1 MKMISPLA
9 KKLVPA
15 DKSNYTQGRK
25 GYKICKFTPHHM
37 AGVLTGE
44 QCAKLFQNPKRNAS
58 ANYCIG
64 NDGSLVCSVEEEN
77 RSWASSSSW
86 NDCQAITVEVSN
98 SSRGGQWPIS
108 EAAWNTLVELAVDVC
123 TRYNFRLEYTKTKNG
138 SLTMHNMYAAT
149 ACPGPYLKSKMDEL
163 ARVVN
168 DRLDNKNKK
177 LEDDETKE
185 DGRYH
190 KLEDVPEWG
199 KPTIEKL
206 IKAGALQ
213 GDENADLNLSHDM
226 LRIFV
231 IDDRMGIY
239 DK

>member
-1 MKMISPLA
+1 
-9 KKLVPA
+9 
-15 DKSNYTQGRK
+15 
-25 GYKICKFTPHHM
+25 
-37 AGVLTGE
+37 
-44 QCAKLFQNPKRNAS
+44 
-58 ANYCIG
+58 
-64 NDGSLVCSVEEEN
+64 
-77 RSWASSSSW
+77 
-86 NDCQAITVEVSN
+86 
-98 SSRGGQWPIS
+98 
-108 EAAWNTLVELAVDVC
+108 
-123 TRYNFRLEYTKTKNG
+123 
-138 SLTMHNMYAAT
+138 MHNMYAAT

-231 IDDRMGIY
+231 IDDRMGVY